1 MIRRSYLFKEK
12 KRREEKRREERFGQK
27 SRRTGSRSAR
37 ESWPWNREAG
47 ESGRYES
54 SRPDPAARAR
64 TCKGGNR
71 KKTGGS
77 RCKKRRSE
85 PQKEEGEGER
95 EISKSGSGDKG
106 SGRGLVTDQRDA
118 TRSAPQQPDPPL
130 LLPPDPSLLLLLARS
145 SKSEALA
152 TGAPPRAPAAAAHL
166 WLRGEMLFFFFFLGL
181 GLGVGGREEAGD
193 ATTTRPAPA
202 QMRAPSYRYR
212 GLKTMTRGGHLDM
225 ARTSHTLLPFP
236 VFVFGP
242 GKNIHILPP
251 LTYVYIL
258 DYVAFP

>member
-1 MIRRSYLFKEK
+1 LVKNRGGLEADLLANRGHGIVRRARADDRNPPDQIRRLALELAKGE
-12 KRREEKRREERFGQK
+12 
-27 SRRTGSRSAR
+27 TG
-37 ESWPWNREAG
+37 G
-47 ESGRYES
+47 S
-54 SRPDPAARAR
+54 SR
-64 TCKGGNR
+64 
-71 KKTGGS
+71 S

-85 PQKEEGEGER
+85 PQKEEGEGEGEGER

-152 TGAPPRAPAAAAHL
+152 TAAPPRAPAAAAHL
-166 WLRGEMLFFFFFLGL
+166 WLRGEMLFFFFFFFFL